1 MLRGFLATM
10 GTLTSAGPHPPT
22 SSVSPSSLPDGGR
35 YPTAGPGPLVKQC
48 PALLLLSTRRP
59 RPVPA
64 SSPCLSRLTFRP
76 FRLQPPHRHFATV
89 ALTRYVTA
97 VACRVYPPGRPLR
110 SKGMPSHGQGFGHR
124 KEPPRQAW
132 PNRVHLRY
140 GLVVRLRL
148 LPTSPHGD
156 AVTTFDYRPRTLAWE
171 GTCTLLI
178 KRLHR
183 RTRLSLRES
192 SGEFTLLSRSERRHT
207 TETTLGVSITARL

>member
-1 MLRGFLATM
+1 MLHGFLATM

-22 SSVSPSSLPDGGR
+22 TPVSPRSFPCVGR
-35 YPTAGPGPLVKQC
+35 YSAAGPGPLVKQC
-48 PALLLLSTRRP
+48 PPLPLLSTRRP
-59 RPVPA
+59 RPVPV
-64 SSPCLSRLTFRP
+64 SSPCLSRLTCPP
-76 FRLQPPHRHFATV
+76 FRLQPPPCHFATI
-89 ALTRYVTA
+89 ALTRYFTA

-110 SKGMPSHGQGFGHR
+110 SVGSPSHGQGFGHC
-124 KEPPRQAW
+124 EQPPRQAW

-156 AVTTFDYRPRTLAWE
+156 AVTTFDYRPVTLAWE
-171 GTCTLLI
+171 GTCTLPI

-192 SGEFTLLSRSERRHT
+192 GVLSRSERRH
-207 TETTLGVSITARL
+207 LFLRRR